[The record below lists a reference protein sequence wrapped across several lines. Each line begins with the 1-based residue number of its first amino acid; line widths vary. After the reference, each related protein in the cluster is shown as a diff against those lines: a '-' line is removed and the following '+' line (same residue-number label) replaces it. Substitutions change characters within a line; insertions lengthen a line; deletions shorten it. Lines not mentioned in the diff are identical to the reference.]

1 MEGWHLLSQAPFQL
15 GPTDVTEAPTNH
27 QKSVR
32 GLNLQENNGK
42 SMASHG
48 TRFDEGRD
56 VRHKYTNSEAVETE
70 AQGRVPAIVTTV
82 SMETEIGSCVVSWL

>member
-1 MEGWHLLSQAPFQL
+1 
-15 GPTDVTEAPTNH
+15 
-27 QKSVR
+27 
-32 GLNLQENNGK
+32 
-42 SMASHG
+42 MASHG